1 MVKPFKFS
9 RTPEIHFGE
18 GRITILAD
26 EISKRGD
33 NALIL
38 TGAKS
43 FVTTKYWK
51 ELQTL
56 FKNKKIHFS
65 SEVIDKEPT
74 PQLIDDLVANYR
86 DKGIDVVVAIGGG
99 SALDG
104 GKAVSAMLTVD
115 GGIKNYLEGVGTGV
129 KHPGSKVP
137 FIAIP
142 TTSGTGSETTKN
154 AVISQ
159 VGKKGFKKSLRHDNF
174 VPDVAIVDPIL
185 TLSCPSNITASCG
198 MDAFTQLLESYV
210 STSASPMTDA
220 LAFEALVGL
229 AGAIEMAHKG
239 SDHYVKKLEA
249 RKKMSYA
256 SMTSGI
262 TLANAGLG
270 LVHGLASTIGGYFD
284 IPHGIVC
291 GTLMGTATRL
301 TIKRLLNES
310 PQNIALT
317 KYANVGMLFS
327 SDIGKSNEFYCTVL
341 CDKIDELLE
350 KMDIPKLGGFGISEK
365 DLVRIANNSGNKNN
379 PVQHTKDEIIEVL
392 RNRL

>member
-9 RTPEIHFGE
+9 RTPEIHFGT

-26 EISKRGD
+26 EIKKRSE

-43 FVTTKYWK
+43 FTTTKYWK
-51 ELQTL
+51 ELQNQ
-56 FKNKKIHFS
+56 FKDKGIQFS
-65 SEVIDKEPT
+65 VEVISKEPT
-74 PQLIDDLVANYR
+74 PELIDGLASIYR
-86 DKGIDVVVAIGGG
+86 SKDVGVVVAIGGG
-99 SALDG
+99 SVLDG
-104 GKAVSAMLTVD
+104 GKAVSAMLTVQE
-115 GGIKNYLEGVGTGV
+115 GIKDYLEGVGTGIE
-129 KHPGSKVP
+129 HPGTKVP

-154 AVISQ
+154 AVISK
-159 VGKKGFKKSLRHDNF
+159 VGKDGYKKSLRHDNF

-185 TLSCPSNITASCG
+185 TMSCPPNITGSCG

-210 STSASPMTDA
+210 STSASSITDA
-220 LAFEALVGL
+220 LAFEALAGLVG
-229 AGAIEMAHKG
+229 AVEQAHHG
-239 SDHYVKKLEA
+239 SDVYVKALEA

-256 SMTSGI
+256 SMISGI

-284 IPHGIVC
+284 IPHGVVC
-291 GTLMGTATRL
+291 GTLMGAATRT
-301 TIKRLLNES
+301 TINRLLNES

-327 SDIGKSNEFYCTVL
+327 SEIGKSNEFYCLAL
-341 CDKIDELLE
+341 CDRIDELLE
-350 KMDIPKLGGFGISEK
+350 KMDMPKLGDFGVTEK
-365 DLVRIANNSGNKNN
+365 DLMSIANNSGNKNN
-379 PVQHTKDEIIEVL
+379 PVQHSKNEIVEVL
-392 RNRL
+392 RARL